1 MNTNC
6 YLHDKRSRVKTKSAN
21 HRNSTQFWKKHDLQQ
36 DPRLFEVKFL
46 PVRNHVCA
54 EGILSTLNHIAE

>member
-1 MNTNC
+1 MIQ
-6 YLHDKRSRVKTKSAN
+6 RSRIEAKSAN
-21 HRNSTQFWKKHDLQQ
+21 HRNSTQFWEEHNLQQ

-54 EGILSTLNHIAE
+54 KGILATLNHIAE